1 LYFSRLKSLLKTPF
15 SYQKH
20 PNFPIFPSKTPIFP
34 IKNAHFFAHFPIKIP
49 QEIVIYEDESQKPE
63 VGSGLNK
70 TARVLLRK
78 CVDFGPKNTENG
90 QKSPQ
95 NGSKMAENGSKSA
108 EMDDFTYEK
117 AVRRIQRATLRMG
130 AVFIG
135 LSRAGE

>member
-1 LYFSRLKSLLKTPF
+1 VKNMPSNLVLGVKCAIFGRGNEEKTG
-15 SYQKH
+15 
-20 PNFPIFPSKTPIFP
+20 NW
-34 IKNAHFFAHFPIKIP
+34 ADFFRNSTKM
-49 QEIVIYEDESQKPE
+49 DK
-63 VGSGLNK
+63 
-70 TARVLLRK
+70 
-78 CVDFGPKNTENG
+78 
-90 QKSPQ
+90 